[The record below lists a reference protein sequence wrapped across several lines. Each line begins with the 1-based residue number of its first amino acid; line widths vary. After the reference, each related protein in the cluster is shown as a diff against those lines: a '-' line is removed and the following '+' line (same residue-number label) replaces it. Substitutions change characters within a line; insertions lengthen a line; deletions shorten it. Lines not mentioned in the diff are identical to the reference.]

1 MFVLKTVMTTM
12 CKLDV
17 EVGVSENRLVRRF
30 YSSPGKSQSWLGLSG
45 SKSKVFLDHGY
56 VLAVKLPG
64 LASRFD
70 LEE

>member
-1 MFVLKTVMTTM
+1 MFVLKIMTTM
-12 CKLDV
+12 WKLDI

-30 YSSPGKSQSWLGLSG
+30 YSSPGKSQSWLRLSR
-45 SKSKVFLDHGY
+45 SKSKVFLDHEY

-64 LASRFD
+64 LASRFG